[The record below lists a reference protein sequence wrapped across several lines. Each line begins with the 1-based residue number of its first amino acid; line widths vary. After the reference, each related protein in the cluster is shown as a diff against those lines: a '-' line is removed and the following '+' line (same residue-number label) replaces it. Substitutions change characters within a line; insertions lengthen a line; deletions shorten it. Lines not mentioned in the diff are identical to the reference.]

1 MKTKNI
7 IILTTIFIASLI
19 AFFKFIGI
27 YTEWIWFESVDY
39 LEVYKTIL
47 FSKIGIGIA
56 SSIFFI
62 VFTAINIYL
71 AERITKSNNKE
82 YFKVVFGMVFF
93 IGLLYGAIASSAYKT
108 LLFYLN
114 KTPFNITDPLFGLDI
129 GFYVFKLPFY
139 HLILNIFYSTIIIN
153 LIVLLLI
160 YAIGLS
166 ISEIPVFGTV
176 YKIENRIVPQV
187 PKGVFAHFSV
197 LIGIL
202 FILISISTY
211 FAKYGLL
218 NSEKGIVFGAG
229 YTDIHARLP
238 LLSILMVVFIILA
251 ILAFIYAIIN
261 TRQREIK
268 LQTLIP
274 KIAIFL
280 LGISIL
286 VYIIYPA
293 IIQAYVVEPNEIV
306 KESPYIANNINY
318 TLHGYGLDKVREKEY
333 PLEYNLTAEDLSN
346 NSMTVNNI
354 RLWDWRPLMK
364 TYGQLQEIRLYYTFK
379 DIDVDRYNLQGKTQQ
394 VMISAREL
402 SQNQLQPRAKTWLN
416 EHLVYTH
423 GYGVV
428 ANTVTE
434 VTKEGLPQFII
445 KDLPP
450 KSSVGIS
457 IDRPEI
463 YYGEVDDVGYVV
475 VNTKQKEF
483 DYPMGDTN
491 QYTMYAGT
499 GGIKLSTINK
509 IAMVIKYGTLKFL
522 LSGDITPNSKIMF
535 YRSIRERVENIAP
548 FLQYDNDP
556 YIVIA
561 NGKLYYIQ
569 DAYTTDSKYPYSE
582 PFTPLTLHPF
592 KPLNYI
598 RNSVKVVID
607 AYNGNVDFYVFDPE
621 DPLVQTYSKI
631 FPNLFKSIDKM
642 PRDLQKHIRYP
653 QGLFEIQAQ
662 LYSVYHMEDPLV
674 FYNKEDAWNIPKEI
688 YETSAIIMEPYYVIL
703 EIDGKE
709 EFMLMIPFTPNK
721 KANMIAWFA
730 ANPDGDLIIY
740 KFSKQE
746 LVYGPMQIE
755 ARIDQDAEISEQLT
769 LWSQKGSSIIRGNL
783 LVIPIANSILY
794 VEPLYIKAEK
804 GELPELKRV
813 LAAYNGKVTMQLTLE
828 DALKDLFAITPL
840 KEKEIISENKTLKQL
855 SQQALQHYSNAQK
868 YLKEGNWSGYGYELD
883 MLSET
888 LKVLVNVSEES
899 HLA

>member
-1 MKTKNI
+1 MKIKNI
-7 IILTTIFIASLI
+7 ILLTIIFIASLI
-19 AFFKFIGI
+19 AFFKFLGI
-27 YTEWIWFESVDY
+27 YVEWIWFESVDY

-71 AERITKSNNKE
+71 AERIIKSNKKE
-82 YFKVVFGMVFF
+82 YFKVVFGIVFF
-93 IGLLYGAIASSAYKT
+93 IGILYGAIASRAYKT

-114 KTPFNITDPLFGLDI
+114 QTPFNITDPLFGLDI

-153 LIVLLLI
+153 LILLLLL
-160 YAIGLS
+160 YVIGYLG
-166 ISEIPVFGTV
+166 SETPVFGTV
-176 YKIENRIVPQV
+176 YKIENRILPLV
-187 PKGVFAHFSV
+187 PKGVLAHFSV

-202 FILISISTY
+202 FLLISISTY

-218 NSEKGIVFGAG
+218 YSEKGIVFGAG
-229 YTDIHARLP
+229 YTDINAKLP
-238 LLSILMVVFIILA
+238 LLSILVVVFIILA
-251 ILAFIYAIIN
+251 CLAYIYAIIDRN
-261 TRQREIK
+261 T
-268 LQTLIP
+268 LLP

-293 IIQAYVVEPNEIV
+293 IIQTYVVEPNEIAM
-306 KESPYIANNINY
+306 ERPYIAKNINY
-318 TLHGYGLDKVREKEY
+318 TLHAYGLDKVREQEY
-333 PLEYNLTAEDLSN
+333 TLEYNLTAEDLSN

-402 SQNQLQPRAKTWLN
+402 SQNQLQSRAKTWIN

-434 VTKEGLPQFII
+434 VTKEGIPQFII

-475 VNTKQKEF
+475 VNTKQEEF

-509 IAMVIKYGTLKFL
+509 IAMTLKYGTLKFL

-535 YRSIRERVENIAP
+535 HRSIRERVETIAP

-556 YIVIA
+556 YIVIS

-582 PFTPLTLHPF
+582 PFTPLTLYPF

-631 FPNLFKSIDKM
+631 FPNLFKPIDKM
-642 PRDLQKHIRYP
+642 PIDLQKHIRYP

-662 LYSVYHMEDPLV
+662 LYSVYHMEDTLV

-688 YETSAIIMEPYYVIL
+688 YETSAIIMEPYYVLL
-703 EIDGKE
+703 EIDDKE

-721 KANMIAWFA
+721 KDNMIAWFA
-730 ANPDGDLIIY
+730 ANPNSDLVIY

-755 ARIDQDAEISEQLT
+755 ARIDQDADISEQLT
-769 LWSQKGSSIIRGNL
+769 LWSQKGSSVIRGNL
-783 LVIPIANSILY
+783 LVIPISNSILY

-828 DALKDLFAITPL
+828 YALKDLFAITPTR
-840 KEKEIISENKTLKQL
+840 EKEIISENKTLKQL
-855 SQQALQHYSNAQK
+855 SQQALQHYSRAQK
-868 YLKEGNWSGYGYELD
+868 YLKEGNWSGYGSELD
-883 MLSET
+883 LLGET
-888 LKVLVNVSEES
+888 LKVLVNESEERS
-899 HLA
+899 

>member
-1 MKTKNI
+1 
-7 IILTTIFIASLI
+7 
-19 AFFKFIGI
+19 
-27 YTEWIWFESVDY
+27 
-39 LEVYKTIL
+39 
-47 FSKIGIGIA
+47 
-56 SSIFFI
+56 
-62 VFTAINIYL
+62 
-71 AERITKSNNKE
+71 
-82 YFKVVFGMVFF
+82 
-93 IGLLYGAIASSAYKT
+93 
-108 LLFYLN
+108 
-114 KTPFNITDPLFGLDI
+114 
-129 GFYVFKLPFY
+129 
-139 HLILNIFYSTIIIN
+139 
-153 LIVLLLI
+153 
-160 YAIGLS
+160 
-166 ISEIPVFGTV
+166 
-176 YKIENRIVPQV
+176 
-187 PKGVFAHFSV
+187 
-197 LIGIL
+197 
-202 FILISISTY
+202 
-211 FAKYGLL
+211 
-218 NSEKGIVFGAG
+218 
-229 YTDIHARLP
+229 
-238 LLSILMVVFIILA
+238 
-251 ILAFIYAIIN
+251 
-261 TRQREIK
+261 
-268 LQTLIP
+268 
-274 KIAIFL
+274 
-280 LGISIL
+280 
-286 VYIIYPA
+286 
-293 IIQAYVVEPNEIV
+293 
-306 KESPYIANNINY
+306 
-318 TLHGYGLDKVREKEY
+318 
-333 PLEYNLTAEDLSN
+333 
-346 NSMTVNNI
+346 
-354 RLWDWRPLMK
+354 
-364 TYGQLQEIRLYYTFK
+364 
-379 DIDVDRYNLQGKTQQ
+379 
-394 VMISAREL
+394 
-402 SQNQLQPRAKTWLN
+402 
-416 EHLVYTH
+416 
-423 GYGVV
+423 GVV

-445 KDLPP
+445 KDIPP

-509 IAMVIKYGTLKFL
+509 ITMTLKYGTLKFL

-535 YRSIRERVENIAP
+535 HRSIRERVETIAP

-556 YIVIA
+556 YIVIS

-674 FYNKEDAWNIPKEI
+674 FYNKEDAWNIPKEV
-688 YETSAIIMEPYYVIL
+688 YETSAIIMEPYYVLL
-703 EIDGKE
+703 ELNHTE

-769 LWSQKGSSIIRGNL
+769 LWSQKGSSVIRGNL

-840 KEKEIISENKTLKQL
+840 KEKEIIILKNNKTLKQL
-855 SQQALQHYSNAQK
+855 SQQALQHYYNAQE
-868 YLKEGNWSGYGYELD
+868 YLKEGNWSGYGSELD
-883 MLSET
+883 MLGET
-888 LKVLVNVSEES
+888 LKVLVNESEERS
-899 HLA
+899 

>member
-1 MKTKNI
+1 M
-7 IILTTIFIASLI
+7 
-19 AFFKFIGI
+19 
-27 YTEWIWFESVDY
+27 
-39 LEVYKTIL
+39 
-47 FSKIGIGIA
+47 
-56 SSIFFI
+56 
-62 VFTAINIYL
+62 
-71 AERITKSNNKE
+71 
-82 YFKVVFGMVFF
+82 
-93 IGLLYGAIASSAYKT
+93 
-108 LLFYLN
+108 
-114 KTPFNITDPLFGLDI
+114 
-129 GFYVFKLPFY
+129 
-139 HLILNIFYSTIIIN
+139 
-153 LIVLLLI
+153 
-160 YAIGLS
+160 
-166 ISEIPVFGTV
+166 
-176 YKIENRIVPQV
+176 
-187 PKGVFAHFSV
+187 
-197 LIGIL
+197 
-202 FILISISTY
+202 
-211 FAKYGLL
+211 
-218 NSEKGIVFGAG
+218 
-229 YTDIHARLP
+229 
-238 LLSILMVVFIILA
+238 
-251 ILAFIYAIIN
+251 
-261 TRQREIK
+261 
-268 LQTLIP
+268 
-274 KIAIFL
+274 
-280 LGISIL
+280 
-286 VYIIYPA
+286 
-293 IIQAYVVEPNEIV
+293 
-306 KESPYIANNINY
+306 
-318 TLHGYGLDKVREKEY
+318 
-333 PLEYNLTAEDLSN
+333 
-346 NSMTVNNI
+346 
-354 RLWDWRPLMK
+354 RLWAGA
-364 TYGQLQEIRLYYTFK
+364 TAH
-379 DIDVDRYNLQGKTQQ
+379 RYNFQGKTQQ

-428 ANTVTE
+428 ANTVNE

-445 KDLPP
+445 KDIPP
-450 KSSVGIS
+450 KSSVEIS

-475 VNTKQKEF
+475 VNTRQEEF

-491 QYTMYAGT
+491 QYTRYAGT
-499 GGIKLSTINK
+499 GGIKLSSFNK

-522 LSGDITPNSKIMF
+522 LSGDITPKSKIMF
-535 YRSIRERVENIAP
+535 HRSIRERVENIAP

-556 YIVIA
+556 YIVIS

-688 YETSAIIMEPYYVIL
+688 YETSAIIMEPYYVLL
-703 EIDGKE
+703 ELNHTE

-769 LWSQKGSSIIRGNL
+769 LWSQKGSSVIRGNL

-855 SQQALQHYSNAQK
+855 SQQALQHYETAQK

-883 MLSET
+883 MLGET
-888 LKVLVNVSEES
+888 LKVLVNVSEERS
-899 HLA
+899 